1 MDYQN
6 VFQRY
11 ELKYL
16 LTRKQAQELKEW
28 MADRMQIDDYG
39 PTTIRN
45 IYLDTDDFR
54 LIRASLDRPVYKEKI
69 RLRSYRYAKDT
80 DEVFVELK
88 KKYEGVV
95 YKRRIEAPNYLAMDW
110 LLAGGEAPEN
120 SQIAREITYSRDFYK
135 ELKPKVFLSYER
147 EAYIPKDGSDL
158 RITFDTSILG
168 RDKDIT
174 FSGAVYGQP
183 IIGDEQVL
191 MEIKIPGVMPLWLSR
206 YLSRNYIWKCTFSKY
221 GEYYKNYVRDIDQK
235 ESKGGLLY
243 A

>member
-11 ELKYL
+11 EIKYL

-110 LLAGGEAPEN
+110 LLAGG
-120 SQIAREITYSRDFYK
+120 
-135 ELKPKVFLSYER
+135 
-147 EAYIPKDGSDL
+147 
-158 RITFDTSILG
+158 
-168 RDKDIT
+168 
-174 FSGAVYGQP
+174 
-183 IIGDEQVL
+183 
-191 MEIKIPGVMPLWLSR
+191 
-206 YLSRNYIWKCTFSKY
+206 
-221 GEYYKNYVRDIDQK
+221 
-235 ESKGGLLY
+235 
-243 A
+243 